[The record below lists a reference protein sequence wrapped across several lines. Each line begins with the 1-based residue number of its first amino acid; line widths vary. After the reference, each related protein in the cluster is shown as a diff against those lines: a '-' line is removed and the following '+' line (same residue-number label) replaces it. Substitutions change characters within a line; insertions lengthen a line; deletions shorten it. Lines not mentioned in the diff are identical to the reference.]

1 MELGV
6 SAELGHCYSGHGDG
20 NPLPALPYVQT
31 RTTPSTK
38 ASLQARPALGTG
50 DASPSRP
57 SFGGRGKLKKPNPPR
72 RGGGRR
78 RSVAGRV
85 HGVPSRRGGS
95 REVARSLKGRRSPGG
110 VYGRVLPFDP
120 VKGDPREDAVPG
132 MDVKRPRGA
141 PSRGFSR
148 AVKGKGPKKTPAR
161 RIRPPSARDEGRE
174 GTPPEGVR
182 RSKESVTRLILTVV
196 VCSSPR
202 LSHASPS
209 TRP

>member
-110 VYGRVLPFDP
+110 VYGRVLPFDL
-120 VKGDPREDAVPG
+120 REDAVPSRAWTLKG
-132 MDVKRPRGA
+132 PAALLRGGLVARSRGKDQKRPPRGGSA
-141 PSRGFSR
+141 PRPRATKVERGR
-148 AVKGKGPKKTPAR
+148 LPKASVGLKN
-161 RIRPPSARDEGRE
+161 PS
-174 GTPPEGVR
+174 PV
-182 RSKESVTRLILTVV
+182 
-196 VCSSPR
+196 
-202 LSHASPS
+202 
-209 TRP
+209 